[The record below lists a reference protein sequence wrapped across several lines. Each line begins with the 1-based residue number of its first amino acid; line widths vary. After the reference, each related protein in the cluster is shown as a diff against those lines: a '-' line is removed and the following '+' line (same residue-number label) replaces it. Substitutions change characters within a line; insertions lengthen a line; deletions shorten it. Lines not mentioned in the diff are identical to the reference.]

1 MASWQE
7 EAISMVSWV
16 QRGGPLAE
24 FAEGYREELACRGFT
39 ANSVVTHVVLMG
51 QLSRWMTG
59 AGVAVGDLSP
69 ARIEEFFD
77 SRRAG
82 GQRRVPTARVL
93 DRLLAHL
100 RAAGVVGPPLAGPVT
115 PLGDLLECYERHL
128 VEDRGLAASTVAGY
142 VAVARRFLSQRAP
155 AAGDET
161 GVAGLCGGVVT
172 AFLLRECERLAVGSA
187 KNRVTGLR
195 SVLRFLRLE
204 GLVAADLAAAVP
216 PVAGWRDTGLPSV
229 PAGLDVSAVVA
240 SCDRSQPAGLRDH
253 AILLLLARLG
263 LRSCEVARLE
273 LGDLDWRA
281 GLLRVRGKGGGEA
294 SLPLPADVGEAIAAY
309 LRDGRPRAEF
319 RAVFLTLLAPVR
331 PIRPCSVSGA
341 VARGC
346 ERTGQRP
353 VGPHRL
359 RHALA
364 ADMLRRGAALPQIGQ
379 VLRHRDLAS
388 TAVYAKVDLAA
399 LRSVARCWP
408 GAER

>member
-1 MASWQE
+1 
-7 EAISMVSWV
+7 MVTWV

-24 FAEGYREELACRGFT
+24 FADGYRDELACRGFT
-39 ANSVVTHVVLMG
+39 ADSVVTHVVLTG
-51 QLSRWMTG
+51 QLSRWM
-59 AGVAVGDLSP
+59 AEVRVAVEDLTP

-93 DRLLAHL
+93 DPLLAHL

-128 VEDRGLAASTVAGY
+128 VEDRGLAASTVVGYAG
-142 VAVARRFLSQRAP
+142 VARRFLSGRAS
-155 AAGDET
+155 AAGDQA

-172 AFLLRECERLAVGSA
+172 AFLLRECGRLVAGSA

-204 GLVAADLAAAVP
+204 GLVATDLAAAVP
-216 PVAGWRDTGLPSV
+216 PMAGWRDTTLPSV
-229 PAGLDVSAVVA
+229 PAGLDVSALVA

-253 AILLLLARLG
+253 AILLLLARPG

-294 SLPLPADVGEAIAAY
+294 CLPLPADVGEAIAAY
-309 LRDGRPRAEF
+309 LRDGRPRAES

-331 PIRPCSVSGA
+331 PIRPCSAGGA

-364 ADMLRRGAALPQIGQ
+364 ADMLRRGAALPEIGQ

-388 TAVYAKVDLAA
+388 TAVYAKVDLAG
-399 LRSVARCWP
+399 LRGAARCWP

>member
-1 MASWQE
+1 
-7 EAISMVSWV
+7 MVSWV

-24 FAEGYREELACRGFT
+24 FADGYRDELVCRGFT

-51 QLSRWMTG
+51 QLSRWMAG
-59 AGVAVGDLSP
+59 ARVAAGDLTP
-69 ARIEEFFD
+69 ARLEEFLD

-93 DRLLAHL
+93 GPLLAHL
-100 RAAGVVGPPLAGPVT
+100 RAAGAVGPPPAGPVT
-115 PLGDLLECYERHL
+115 PLGDLLERYERYL
-128 VEDRGLAASTVAGY
+128 VDDRGLAASTVVGY
-142 VAVARRFLSQRAP
+142 VAVARRFLSGRAA

-161 GVAGLCGGVVT
+161 GVAGLRGGVVT
-172 AFLLRECERLAVGSA
+172 AFLLRECERLAAGSA

-195 SVLRFLRLE
+195 SVLRFLRRE
-204 GLVAADLAAAVP
+204 GLVVTDLAAAVP
-216 PVAGWRDTGLPSV
+216 PVAGWRDTKLPSV
-229 PAGLDVSAVVA
+229 PAGLDVSALVA
-240 SCDRSQPAGLRDH
+240 GCDRSRPAGLRDH

-294 SLPLPADVGEAIAAY
+294 CLPLPADVGEAIAAY
-309 LRDGRPRAEF
+309 LRDGRPRAES

-331 PIRPCSVSGA
+331 PLRSCSVGAA

-364 ADMLRRGAALPQIGQ
+364 ADMLRRGAALPEIGQ

-399 LRSVARCWP
+399 LRSVAPCWP